1 MIWRVQRQPFRNTLF
16 YLLLPLKE
24 GVWQLPVP
32 GVPQPLCG
40 EHGAAEIKK
49 LLQQP
54 SLPSQIRMTN
64 NSLSR
69 SLYFGSAIFKGLQL
83 VKSDERKYHF
93 SESGKQLRRLVAP
106 DESINPHQPVPK
118 AADQQRSPG
127 SEQQPTFSRA

>member
-1 MIWRVQRQPFRNTLF
+1 MEIADSLSETHCSTFCSSWRKVSGSSQHLVSHS
-16 YLLLPLKE
+16 PLS
-24 GVWQLPVP
+24 
-32 GVPQPLCG
+32 G

-83 VKSDERKYHF
+83 VKSDEGKYHF
-93 SESGKQLRRLVAP
+93 FGSGKHLRKLVAS
-106 DESINPHQPVPK
+106 DESFNPHQTVPR
-118 AADQQRSPG
+118 AVDQQR
-127 SEQQPTFSRA
+127 SEQQPTLSRA